1 MSLALPPEREDP
13 FVGLAESPPP
23 IDEAAEIADVGRKRA
38 TFWHRFRKEG
48 FAVAGLIFLVVVI
61 VAAIFAPLIAPYNP
75 NLQNFNLVNAGP
87 SVSHWFGTDDLGRDI
102 LSRLIWGGR
111 TSLRA
116 TFEIVAVAAVI
127 AIPLGL
133 IAGFFRGA
141 VDSVIMRFMD
151 AMFSFPPLILAL
163 TVAALLGASV
173 NDTALAIG
181 IVFVPGF
188 VRLIR
193 GQVIAVREENF
204 IESARSL
211 GATSPR
217 LIRKHIVPN
226 VASPVIIQ
234 VALALGFALLVEA
247 GLSYLGIGEQ
257 PPTPSWGGMLQEGFN
272 FIDSAPWALIFPG
285 LLIMFTVLSFNWV
298 ADGLRDSLG
307 RERPKASTALAAGER
322 TSRLDRVLGR
332 GPDPSARATPDP
344 ASETPLLSVEDL
356 RIEFL
361 TNGEWLPVM
370 EEATFSVW
378 PGRTLGLVGE
388 SGSGKTVSALAVMGL
403 LPPKVTR
410 VSGSARFEGRDLM
423 RLGPGELRQIR
434 GNDISMI
441 FQEPMTSL
449 NPAFTVG
456 NQVAEQVRTHRHLSR
471 DESWKIAVEMLER
484 VEIPDAKNRAK
495 DYPHAFSGGM
505 RQRVMIA
512 MALSCSPKLL
522 IADEP
527 TTALD
532 VTTQAQI
539 VALLHNLQR
548 EEEMAMIFVTHDLGV
563 IADVA
568 DDVVVMYAGQIV
580 EHAEVNDVFAR
591 PRHPYTEALLSSIP
605 QLTPPGEHLH
615 AIPGMVPRPD
625 QFAAGCRFSP
635 RCPYAI
641 ARCATPP
648 VVLRPPLRPELDR
661 LAVDA
666 PTVSGAGVDAPEADL
681 PAPDV
686 RDDDRRGGADQ
697 SVDGHDADPAGT
709 KRGEPKN
716 ALARCVRQDELTL
729 AGTRLDALDQSF
741 AVEAAVTVNS
751 RPLLELVGLSKQF
764 PVRTGFLRRV
774 TGRVNAV
781 DGVDLTLQP
790 GTTLGLVGESG
801 SGKSTLARLVLRLID
816 PTGGS
821 IVLDGH
827 DVTTLSG
834 PPLRR
839 SRLAMQMIFQDPYSS
854 LDPHQNIA
862 EIVGEPLQ
870 IHTKLSASEREQRVI
885 ELLGQVGI
893 GRHVLG
899 RQPHEFSGGQRQRIA
914 IARALA
920 LEPKLLVCDEPV
932 SALDVSTQS
941 QVINLLSE
949 LQDRLGL
956 AYLFIAHDL
965 SVVRHLSDRIAVMYL
980 GKIVE
985 EGTADDVYLRP
996 THPYTAALLS
1006 AIPVPDPERQRSR
1019 ERIVLTGEVGTPL
1032 DTSIGCRFRQRCP
1045 FAMDVCARVDP
1056 EPFTTPTGTVVRC
1069 HLHTEG
1075 PALAGATVA
1084 GLRTPV

>member
-1 MSLALPPEREDP
+1 
-13 FVGLAESPPP
+13 
-23 IDEAAEIADVGRKRA
+23 
-38 TFWHRFRKEG
+38 
-48 FAVAGLIFLVVVI
+48 
-61 VAAIFAPLIAPYNP
+61 
-75 NLQNFNLVNAGP
+75 
-87 SVSHWFGTDDLGRDI
+87 
-102 LSRLIWGGR
+102 
-111 TSLRA
+111 
-116 TFEIVAVAAVI
+116 
-127 AIPLGL
+127 
-133 IAGFFRGA
+133 
-141 VDSVIMRFMD
+141 
-151 AMFSFPPLILAL
+151 
-163 TVAALLGASV
+163 
-173 NDTALAIG
+173 
-181 IVFVPGF
+181 
-188 VRLIR
+188 
-193 GQVIAVREENF
+193 
-204 IESARSL
+204 
-211 GATSPR
+211 
-217 LIRKHIVPN
+217 
-226 VASPVIIQ
+226 
-234 VALALGFALLVEA
+234 
-247 GLSYLGIGEQ
+247 
-257 PPTPSWGGMLQEGFN
+257 
-272 FIDSAPWALIFPG
+272 
-285 LLIMFTVLSFNWV
+285 
-298 ADGLRDSLG
+298 
-307 RERPKASTALAAGER
+307 
-322 TSRLDRVLGR
+322 
-332 GPDPSARATPDP
+332 
-344 ASETPLLSVEDL
+344 
-356 RIEFL
+356 
-361 TNGEWLPVM
+361 
-370 EEATFSVW
+370 
-378 PGRTLGLVGE
+378 
-388 SGSGKTVSALAVMGL
+388 MGL
-403 LPPKVTR
+403 LPPKVSR

-423 RLGPGELRQIR
+423 RLSPGELRQIR

-456 NQVAEQVRTHRHLSR
+456 NQVAEQVRTHRHLGR
-471 DESWKIAVEMLER
+471 DESWKIAVEMLDR

-539 VALLHNLQR
+539 VELLHNLQR

-580 EHAEVNDVFAR
+580 EHAEVNDLFAR

-641 ARCATPP
+641 ERCATPP
-648 VVLRPPLRPELDR
+648 VVLRPPLRPELDS
-661 LAVDA
+661 VEA
-666 PTVSGAGVDAPEADL
+666 PTGNGPGVDGPEADVS
-681 PAPDV
+681 AA
-686 RDDDRRGGADQ
+686 DRRGTQGQGAK
-697 SVDGHDADPAGT
+697 GHAGSPVELI
-709 KRGEPKN
+709 RGRANN
-716 ALARCVRQDELTL
+716 ALARCVRQDDLTL
-729 AGTRLDALDQSF
+729 AGTRVDALDQSF
-741 AVEAAVTVNS
+741 GGEAAATVTGQ
-751 RPLLELVGLSKQF
+751 PLLELVELSKQF
-764 PVRTGFLRRV
+764 PVRTGFLRKV
-774 TGRVNAV
+774 TGRVVAV
-781 DGVDLTLQP
+781 DGVDLRLQG
-790 GTTLGLVGESG
+790 GTTVGLVGESG

-821 IVLDGH
+821 IVLDGQ
-827 DVTTLSG
+827 DLTALSG

-839 SRLAMQMIFQDPYSS
+839 SRQAMQMIFQDPYSS

-862 EIVGEPLQ
+862 EVVGEPLQ
-870 IHTKLSASEREQRVI
+870 IHTKLSAKEREQRVI
-885 ELLGQVGI
+885 ELLDQVGI

-985 EGTADDVYLRP
+985 EGMADDVYLRP

-1019 ERIVLTGEVGTPL
+1019 ERIVLAGEVGTPL

-1045 FAMDVCARVDP
+1045 FAMDVCAQVDP
-1056 EPFTTPTGTVVRC
+1056 EPFTTPSGTVVRC
-1069 HLHTEG
+1069 HLHTQG
-1075 PALAGATVA
+1075 PALAGATVGTLSSRGGARA
-1084 GLRTPV
+1084 GVQGL